1 MIQLLTIIGARPQII
16 KAAAFSRA
24 VAAWN
29 VAHSPEEQ
37 LNETILHTGQHY
49 DENMSAVFFS
59 ELGVPAPTIQ
69 LHAHQTIEMLD
80 GIEKSLQS
88 THYDGVVLYG
98 DTNSTLAGAKAASK
112 LHVPVFHV
120 EAGLRSWNIQM
131 PEEYN
136 RIVADSVAS
145 LLFTPTDT
153 ATANLQREGKDHIIQ
168 TGDLM
173 YDNALYF
180 STIAEQKSD
189 ILHRLNLTGEPFVL
203 TTIHRQSNADSPWN
217 MMTISVAL
225 NRIAEQVKVILPLHP
240 RTRANLT
247 EETLGILT
255 SNPQIIL
262 TEPVSFLDM
271 VQLEKNATIVL
282 TDSGGVQKE
291 AFFFGKPCVI
301 LRDETEWVE
310 IVDCGA
316 AILAGADS
324 ERIVDAYNQLLDKT
338 IPGPSQLYGNGHAA
352 EQMVR
357 EIVAFLKH

>member
-29 VAHSPEEQ
+29 ASHSPEEQ
-37 LNETILHTGQHY
+37 IHETILHTGQHY

-59 ELGVPAPTIQ
+59 ELGVPAPTIH
-69 LHAHQTIEMLD
+69 LHAHQTDEMLD
-80 GIEKSLQS
+80 GIGKSLLS
-88 THYDGVVLYG
+88 AHYDGVVLYG

-173 YDNALYF
+173 YDNTLYF
-180 STIAEQKSD
+180 SAVAEHKSD
-189 ILHRLNLTGEPFVL
+189 VLRRLNLTGEPFVL
-203 TTIHRQSNADSPWN
+203 ATIHRQSNADSPWN

-225 NRIAEQVKVILPLHP
+225 NRIAEQVKVVLPLHP

-271 VQLEKNATIVL
+271 ILLEKNATLVL

-291 AFFFGKPCVI
+291 AFFFSKPCVI
-301 LRDETEWVE
+301 LREETEWVE

-316 AILAGADS
+316 AILAGADTNL
-324 ERIVDAYNQLLDKT
+324 ILDAFRQLLNK
-338 IPGPSQLYGNGHAA
+338 PVPNPSQLYGNGHAA
-352 EQMVR
+352 DQMVR
-357 EIVAFLKH
+357 EIAAFCRP